1 MTLAPR
7 ILVVGAGLAAAQV
20 VSGLREAGWDG
31 ELTVVGDEG
40 RAPYHRPPLSKGY
53 LKGVVSAEQLDL
65 RARDFY
71 AGRQVALV
79 VDERVVDLGLHT
91 DGSGTARCN
100 SGRVVD
106 YDRVVLATG
115 ASPRSLALL
124 DGVDGVHDLR
134 SAKDADRLRGELR
147 SQARVAV
154 LGAGF
159 VGLEVA
165 ATARQL
171 GCEVTVLEAG
181 SQVLGRVVGPVV
193 ADHVSAHHRARGIEV
208 RTGVQA
214 TAVGSTGGRVS
225 SLELDDGTVLGVDVV
240 VVGIGAEPRVSL
252 AEAAGLMCAA
262 GVVVDEGARTSD
274 GVTLAVGDCAVGP
287 TPVRLESVDYATQ
300 GAAAAVAS
308 ILGTPP
314 PPPAPPW
321 FWSDQGDLKL
331 QIVGLWNP
339 EDECVVRRSPDG
351 AKLACVYY
359 RAGRVVAAEVVDS
372 PAEFVALRRAVA
384 ARSRLDRGAVSD
396 PAVRLG
402 PLVSGSIPA

>member
-53 LKGVVSAEQLDL
+53 LKGTVPADQLDL
-65 RARDFY
+65 RAQDFY
-71 AGRQVALV
+71 ADRSVTLV
-79 VDERVVDLGLHT
+79 VGERVLDLGLRS
-91 DGSGTARCN
+91 DGTGAARCG
-100 SGRVVD
+100 SRRVFD

-115 ASPRSLALL
+115 ASPRSLPLL
-124 DGVDGVHDLR
+124 AGIHGVHDLR
-134 SAKDADRLRGELR
+134 SAEDADRLRAELCPG
-147 SQARVAV
+147 ARVVV

-171 GCEVTVLEAG
+171 GCAVTVVEAG
-181 SQVLGRVVGPVV
+181 PQALGRIAGPVV
-193 ADHVSAHHRARGIEV
+193 ADHVVAHHRARGIGV

-214 TAVGSTGGRVS
+214 TAVGTTGGRIS
-225 SLELDDGTVLGVDVV
+225 SLELDDGTTMGVDVV
-240 VVGIGAEPRVSL
+240 VVGIGAQPRVAL
-252 AEAAGLMCAA
+252 AEAAGLVCAA
-262 GVVVDEGARTSD
+262 GVVVDGAARASD

-300 GAAAAVAS
+300 GAAAAVAT

-314 PPPAPPW
+314 PAPAPPW

-331 QIVGLWNP
+331 QIAGLWNP
-339 EDECVVRRSPDG
+339 GDECVVRRSPDSK
-351 AKLACVYY
+351 KLACVYF
-359 RAGRVVAAEVVDS
+359 RRDQVMAAEVVDS

-384 ARSRLDRGAVSD
+384 AQSQLDRDAVAD
-396 PAVRLG
+396 PEVRLG
-402 PLVSGSIPA
+402 PLVSASIPV